1 MIPRLPKGLSH
12 PVSIG
17 SGAFASVYRAR
28 QSGIDRWVAVKIIHE
43 KDRTRR
49 RELLQ
54 EAKVQAQINLG
65 CIPRV
70 FDAVAWGR
78 NICIIME
85 WVKGVP
91 LSELL
96 AAPMSDEE
104 RYFLAT
110 RFIEAVAGLHAL
122 NFAHRDLK
130 PENVLVTPDC
140 AVYLVDFGFSKNIT
154 DGGNSLAC
162 IAKGTPAYMAP
173 EIWEKGA
180 QVDLI
185 RADVY
190 SAGKVLFKIVGDMV
204 EPEVVKKCLLAHPGS
219 RFPSGAA
226 ILDQWRASPRAH
238 MTERECRI
246 DSAAKLSINLLADR
260 LVHAAKQLLY
270 ARRNNEA
277 YWLLVEALEE
287 NPEHGEAVQLMAD
300 FSRFSQKQRIGSGI
314 RWSAAA
320 AAALAVTLAAFFAGR
335 QSGVRETVVE
345 SARMNVTEGR
355 IIIADHG
362 DRRDPG
368 TFAFKES
375 RFSANGLTGRVIV
388 ANAPRNGSLYLDNK
402 AIDDRNA
409 AVTGMDLAYGRY
421 TLAWH
426 DDKNI
431 PRWKERFVLLPFE
444 TKVILVTTGV
454 R

>member
-1 MIPRLPKGLSH
+1 MIPRLPKGLSL

-54 EAKVQAQINLG
+54 EAKVQSRINLG

-70 FDAVAWGR
+70 FDAFAWGQA
-78 NICIIME
+78 ICIIME
-85 WVKGVP
+85 WIKGVP
-91 LSELL
+91 LSTLL
-96 AAPMSDEE
+96 TATLDGEE
-104 RYFLAT
+104 RIILAT

-140 AVYLVDFGFSKNIT
+140 RTYLVDFGFSRNIA
-154 DGGNSLAC
+154 DNRNSLAC

-173 EIWEKGA
+173 EVWEKGA

-185 RADVY
+185 RADVF
-190 SAGKVLFKIVGDMV
+190 SAGKVLLEILGKEAESDI
-204 EPEVVKKCLLAHPGS
+204 VKKCLLAHPGS
-219 RFPSGAA
+219 RLPSGTALLDEWKSSRRVSVATHDCPIAA
-226 ILDQWRASPRAH
+226 AASL
-238 MTERECRI
+238 
-246 DSAAKLSINLLADR
+246 SAELLADR
-260 LVHAAKQLLY
+260 LVHAAKQLMY
-270 ARRNNEA
+270 AHRNDEA

-320 AAALAVTLAAFFAGR
+320 ATAFAVALAAFFAGR
-335 QSGVRETVVE
+335 QSGIRETVVE
-345 SARMNVTEGR
+345 SVRMNVTEGR
-355 IIIADHG
+355 IIMADH
-362 DRRDPG
+362 RELRDPG

-375 RFSANGLTGRVIV
+375 RFAASGLTGRVIV

-409 AVTGMDLAYGRY
+409 AVSGMDLAYGRY

-431 PRWKERFVLLPFE
+431 PRWKERFMLLPFE
-444 TKVILVTTGV
+444 TKVVPVTTGV